1 MSKKRTAAGTNPAE
15 EATTAAKD
23 AKETTEKAEPKKCK
37 KMYVGPTIPGFAT
50 NNVVYDGIPDY
61 TQEYLVK
68 TPELNNL
75 FVEVV
80 DYSKANR
87 MLREKRGYI
96 YSAYL
101 KALEIKNTKRR

>member
-1 MSKKRTAAGTNPAE
+1 MSKRKTVTETKAVE
-15 EATTAAKD
+15 ETTTAAKD
-23 AKETTEKAEPKKCK
+23 ANETAKEESPNRK

-61 TQEYLVK
+61 IRDYLVQ

-87 MLREKRGYI
+87 MLREKQGYI

-101 KALEIKNTKRR
+101 KALELKNTKRR